1 MILVRGPEIL
11 SKWVGESEK
20 AIREIFRKA
29 KTSSPCIIIFD
40 ELDSLARFKSNEEGG
55 IGERL
60 LSQLLTEMED
70 GGASRVIVLGISN
83 RPDLIDP
90 SLIRPGRL
98 DLMIFVPPPDEKGR
112 FEIIRL
118 LTKQMPLSGDIDL
131 KEIAVTTKGYSGAD
145 LVAVCREAAVNAM
158 RNSSPKISN
167 GDFSVALKNV
177 KPSITKGVEDWYLTV
192 KDNIS
197 YALPKPMDKAFY
209 G

>member
-1 MILVRGPEIL
+1 
-11 SKWVGESEK
+11 
-20 AIREIFRKA
+20 
-29 KTSSPCIIIFD
+29 
-40 ELDSLARFKSNEEGG
+40 
-55 IGERL
+55 
-60 LSQLLTEMED
+60 
-70 GGASRVIVLGISN
+70 
-83 RPDLIDP
+83 
-90 SLIRPGRL
+90 
-98 DLMIFVPPPDEKGR
+98 MIFVPPPDEKGR

>member
-1 MILVRGPEIL
+1 MGNGYSVR
-11 SKWVGESEK
+11 
-20 AIREIFRKA
+20 
-29 KTSSPCIIIFD
+29 
-40 ELDSLARFKSNEEGG
+40 
-55 IGERL
+55 
-60 LSQLLTEMED
+60 LLTEMED

-112 FEIIRL
+112 FEIIKL

-131 KEIAVTTKGYSGAD
+131 KEIAVATKGYSGAD
-145 LVAVCREAAVNAM
+145 LVAVCRESAVNAM
-158 RNSSPKISN
+158 KNNIQKITSA
-167 GDFSVALKNV
+167 DFSAALKNV
-177 KPSITKGVEDWYLTV
+177 KPSITKVVEDWYTTV